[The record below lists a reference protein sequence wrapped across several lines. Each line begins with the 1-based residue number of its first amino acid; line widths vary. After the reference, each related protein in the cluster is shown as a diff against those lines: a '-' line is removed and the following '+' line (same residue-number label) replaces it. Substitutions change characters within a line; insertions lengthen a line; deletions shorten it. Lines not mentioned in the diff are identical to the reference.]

1 MLVDRTMRRA
11 LVRRFPYAIFYEIEP
26 RQIVVYGV
34 STEPEILTRGEG
46 EGTHNFAVE
55 SSRFVRRSSFLWDMT

>member
-34 STEPEILTRGEG
+34 FHGARNP
-46 EGTHNFAVE
+46 NAW
-55 SSRFVRRSSFLWDMT
+55 RRRRDA